1 MGADRLRRE
10 NQRVEERPRFA
21 RYPFTLG
28 VASGSPLPSAVVIWT
43 RLAPDPL
50 HGGGL
55 GSRAFRVQWEVAHD
69 EGFRNVARRGRVDA
83 VPARAHSVHV
93 DVRGLEPAR
102 SYFYRFRVGD
112 ATSPIGQTRTAP
124 PAEAQPAQLRY
135 GFASCQHFEHGY
147 FAAHRHLAAE
157 DIDLMVFLGD
167 YIYERPG
174 RPGRVRRHTDGLAR
188 TLTQYRNR
196 HAQYKTDPDLQRLH
210 AAVPW
215 LVTWDDHEV
224 TNDYA
229 DGRAPSLS
237 PHFPRRRAAAYQ
249 AYFEHMPIRAAAAPR
264 FSALRVHR
272 RFDWGTLARFHV
284 LDGRQYRTPQAC
296 PPPGRGGAHVVD
308 EEDCPELRDRGRT
321 MLGAPQMRW
330 LRAGLLAA
338 PGRWNVIAQ
347 QTLMARAADIRD
359 GRRRVWTDAWDG
371 YPLARRR
378 LLRVVADNGLRSC
391 VVLSG
396 DTHTNYVCDLHI
408 DFDYPQGEPVATEL
422 CGTSVT
428 SPGGSQA
435 HVEAVM
441 RDNPHIIFGD
451 ARRRGYVVV
460 DVTAER
466 STARLRVVDD
476 VADPATA
483 VTTQATFAIDAGRPG
498 AHQIPE

>member
-1 MGADRLRRE
+1 MGRE
-10 NQRVEERPRFA
+10 RPRVAERPRFE

-28 VASGSPLPSAVVIWT
+28 VASGSPLPTAVVIWT
-43 RLAPDPL
+43 RLAPKPL

-55 GSRAFRVQWEVAHD
+55 GSRAFRVAWEVAHD
-69 EGFRNVARRGRVDA
+69 ERFRRVARRGHVDA
-83 VPARAHSVHV
+83 VPARGHSVHV

-102 SYFYRFRVGD
+102 WYFYRFRVGD
-112 ATSPIGQTRTAP
+112 TTSPIGRTRTAP
-124 PAEAQPAQLRY
+124 AAGASPEHLRY

-147 FAAHRHLAAE
+147 FAAYRHLQAE
-157 DIDLMVFLGD
+157 AVDLTVFLGD

-174 RPGRVRRHTDGLAR
+174 RPGRVRRHTDGAAR

-229 DGRAPSLS
+229 DGRSPSLS
-237 PHFPRRRAAAYQ
+237 PHFRARRAAAYQ
-249 AYFEHMPIRAAAAPR
+249 AYFEHMPIRASPAPG
-264 FSALRVHR
+264 FSALRIHR
-272 RFDWGTLARFHV
+272 RFDWGTLARFHL

-296 PPPGRGGAHVVD
+296 PPPGRGGAHTVD
-308 EEDCPELRDRGRT
+308 EDGCPELTDRSRT

-330 LRAGLLAA
+330 LRTGLLAA
-338 PGRWNVIAQ
+338 PGHWNFIAQ
-347 QTLMARAADIRD
+347 QTLMARAGLLVD
-359 GRRRVWTDAWDG
+359 GHRRVWTDAWDG
-371 YPLARRR
+371 YPLARSR
-378 LLRVVADNGLRSC
+378 LLRLVADNGLRSC

-396 DTHTNYVCDLHI
+396 DTHANYVCDLHT
-408 DFDYPQGEPVATEL
+408 DFDDPQSEPVATEL

-441 RDNPHIIFGD
+441 RDNPHILFGD
-451 ARRRGYVVV
+451 ARQRGYVVV

-466 STARLRVVDD
+466 STTRLRVVDD
-476 VADPATA
+476 VTDPATA
-483 VTTQATFAIDAGRPG
+483 VATQATFAIDAGRPG
-498 AHQIPE
+498 AQQISE